1 MRAIILAAGR
11 GSRMNNQTANRPKC
25 LVKLR
30 GRTLLEWQLK
40 ALTDAKV
47 NSIGIVTGYKH
58 ELLEKWQLIN
68 FHNPFW
74 ARTNMLSSLAYAG
87 SWLKEK
93 PCIVTYSDIFYD
105 SSAVESLIEC
115 DAPIAITY
123 DPNWLE
129 LWNKRFVDPLSDA
142 ETFRLNPNSTIAE
155 IGNKPS
161 SINEING
168 QYMGLL
174 RITPEGWGEVERV
187 RAGVTKEV
195 SDNMQITEVLQLIIG
210 ADRMP
215 ITALPFDGE
224 WGEVDTP
231 SDLALY
237 QAYK

>member
-1 MRAIILAAGR
+1 MKAIILAAGR
-11 GSRMNNQTANRPKC
+11 GSRMHNKTANRPKC

-30 GRTLLEWQLK
+30 GRTLLEWQLE
-40 ALTDAKV
+40 ALRDAKV
-47 NSIGIVTGYKH
+47 DSIGVVTGYKH
-58 ELLEKWQLIN
+58 ELLEKWQLIK
-68 FHNPFW
+68 FHNPLW
-74 ARTNMLSSLAYAG
+74 ARTNMLSSLAYASG
-87 SWLKEK
+87 WLKENT
-93 PCIVTYSDIFYD
+93 CIVSYSDIFYG
-105 SSAVESLIEC
+105 SSAVKSLMEC
-115 DAPIAITY
+115 DSPIAITY
-123 DPNWLE
+123 DPDWLD
-129 LWNKRFVDPLSDA
+129 LWSKRFVDPLSDA

-187 RAGVTKEV
+187 RAGLHKEV
-195 SDNMQITEVLQLIIG
+195 RDNMQITKALQLIIG

-215 ITALPFDGE
+215 ITALPFEGE

-237 QAYK
+237 QAY